1 MDLRKDNLTS
11 TFCAQLIKVDAS
23 DAKIKTIETMF
34 LSSKVVEQKMVQNLM
49 PIQIHTK
56 HVFFHF
62 NTVAH
67 HIRSVLQSTQST
79 LNHGALLRL
88 MLMEVTLKENGES
101 VMNAALQVQLM
112 NKNVV
117 CKIFINHFM
126 LTRRLLVILFN
137 QRIIY

>member
-1 MDLRKDNLTS
+1 
-11 TFCAQLIKVDAS
+11 
-23 DAKIKTIETMF
+23 MF

-79 LNHGALLRL
+79 LYHGALLRL